1 VGLLRWMRGDESSG
15 ASAAIAGGLGGIA
28 EIFQPSRHKQ
38 TEHVEKLKERRIDV
52 ANGTG
57 VDLERGLVV
66 LRRPGSV
73 PGAVRAHEGADR
85 VGDELNGDRG
95 QE

>member
-1 VGLLRWMRGDESSG
+1 VGLLRWMRGDEKSG
-15 ASAAIAGGLGGIA
+15 ASAAMAGGLGGIA
-28 EIFQPSRHKQ
+28 EIFQPSRLKQ
-38 TEHVEKLKERRIDV
+38 TEHVEKQKERRIDV

-57 VDLERGLVV
+57 VDLERGVVV

-73 PGAVRAHEGADR
+73 PGVVGGHEGADR